1 VLDAADLFARRDG
14 VSLRDIAASCSAT
27 TPSPGD
33 QDRTTAS
40 FNPVRV
46 LARVLEGNYEAGPDG
61 AAATQARMRTVVP
74 VIWEPGPPDVG
85 TKGSWSRRPRGI

>member
-1 VLDAADLFARRDG
+1 MISGHVRRRGRRQLIFSSLARRAVLDAADLFARRDIDG

-27 TPSPGD
+27 SPSPGD

-46 LARVLEGNYEAGPDG
+46 LARVL
-61 AAATQARMRTVVP
+61 
-74 VIWEPGPPDVG
+74 
-85 TKGSWSRRPRGI
+85 